1 MLVRGLGWPVRLPGL
16 LLPQPALSPRRLL
29 PSASS
34 PAFSRRFSLHT
45 AQRPGRSIETRYKR
59 PIIPSRHLAT
69 AAAASRP
76 PSSSPPHTPRS
87 SGDSKPQRNLFN
99 LRPYQQEC
107 VNSVLDELKKGE
119 YSRLGVSSPTGSGKT
134 AMFTNLISLIPP
146 RIHPVTGER
155 ADQVLVIVNSIQLAT
170 QTGEAI
176 RRAYPDLAVD
186 VEQGDSRGS
195 GLGHVTVATFQTLAR
210 DDCARLEKFIPER
223 HKAVII
229 DEAHHAASPS
239 YIEILSRFDSEIEK
253 RFEGEV
259 SGTGEAQEMIK
270 ASRITSKDEVDALQS
285 AAAAAEVEAEEG
297 FEPLP
302 EEEEE
307 VDDILEVASSP
318 AAAAAVAASS
328 PVPIP
333 DPDPDPLPLKLDSLG
348 RARVPLIAFTATW
361 GRSDGIALGKVFEKI
376 VWHGEWLDM
385 IRGKW
390 LSQLQFTTIR
400 LGDRLNLDEVDV
412 SRQTGDFVPSSLANA
427 MDKSEV
433 NNFAIDA
440 WFEKAQDRRSTLIFA
455 ASVPHSVNLAN
466 AFRER
471 GIDARFVSMATKQ
484 ADRAELYRAFRA
496 GEYPVLIN
504 YGILTEGADFP
515 EIDCV
520 LLARPTKSQNLFLQM
535 IGRGLRLSPHT
546 DKKDC
551 LIIDLLGSAERSG
564 GMMCT
569 PTLFGLD
576 PDTEIIG
583 KSTEELEEM
592 DKEEEEGEEK
602 EEEEKSPVRRLHS
615 IQYQHFTTAFDLAE
629 HLANPRDPKTGEN
642 VTPETRR
649 WTGEGGNSVARL
661 SRNAWVGCGNN
672 VFILQLMNSGW
683 VKMSPHPE
691 HGFMAQIFRSFP
703 NVGERKSQAVFSQ
716 TIATGYS
723 PRECLLK
730 ADTYLKNHRTFK
742 TYGLGRYAKW
752 RSGEATDR
760 QKEMI
765 INRLIPKKDRENGK
779 TTISGVWVGKP
790 MDVEVD
796 IMRPGG
802 LTKGQASDII
812 SRCRHGAIAHWK
824 RTQSTI
830 KKEERQVTSERKKAE
845 QERIKVENKA
855 ERERAAAQKK
865 ADQLIATVRARRTR
879 KEEAAAAAGEA
890 VDGEDVEGKPKRRKS
905 RKKAGED
912 ASGQEGVEAGEEKPK
927 RRRTRKKV
935 NEDDAEGEVDGEASE
950 EKPKKRRTRKEA
962 DEEFVES
969 P

>member
-1 MLVRGLGWPVRLPGL
+1 MSV
-16 LLPQPALSPRRLL
+16 SK
-29 PSASS
+29 
-34 PAFSRRFSLHT
+34 
-45 AQRPGRSIETRYKR
+45 E
-59 PIIPSRHLAT
+59 HLAT

-76 PSSSPPHTPRS
+76 PSSPPPHTPRS
-87 SGDSKPQRNLFN
+87 SRDSKPQRNLFN

-176 RRAYPDLAVD
+176 RRAYPDLVVD

-210 DDCARLEKFIPER
+210 DNCARLEKFIPER

-239 YIEILSRFDSEIEK
+239 YIEILTRFDSEIEK

-270 ASRITSKDEVDALQS
+270 ASRITSMDEVEALQS
-285 AAAAAEVEAEEG
+285 AAAAAEIEAEEG
-297 FEPLP
+297 FESLP

-318 AAAAAVAASS
+318 AAAVTVAASS

-333 DPDPDPLPLKLDSLG
+333 NSDPDPVPLKLDSLG

-412 SRQTGDFVPSSLANA
+412 SRQTGDFVPSSLASA

-551 LIIDLLGSAERSG
+551 LVIDLLGSAERSG

-592 DKEEEEGEEK
+592 DKEEEEDEEK
-602 EEEEKSPVRRLHS
+602 EKEEKSPVRRLHS
-615 IQYQHFTTAFDLAE
+615 IQYQHFTTAFDLVE

-703 NVGERKSQAVFSQ
+703 DVGGERKSRAVFSQ

-730 ADTYLKNHRTFK
+730 ADTYLRNHRTFK
-742 TYGLGRYAKW
+742 TYSLGRYAKW

-790 MDVEVD
+790 MEVEVD

-812 SRCRHGAIAHWK
+812 SRCKHGAIAHWK

-830 KKEERQVTSERKKAE
+830 KKEERQITSERKKAE
-845 QERIKVENKA
+845 QERIKVESKA

-865 ADQLIATVRARRTR
+865 ADKLIATVRARRTR

-890 VDGEDVEGKPKRRKS
+890 VDG
-905 RKKAGED
+905 
-912 ASGQEGVEAGEEKPK
+912 GVVEEKPK
-927 RRRTRKKV
+927 RRRTRKKAGA
-935 NEDDAEGEVDGEASE
+935 DADGQEGVEAVE
-950 EKPKKRRTRKEA
+950 EKPKKRRTRKKA
-962 DEEFVES
+962 DEEVVES

>member
-176 RRAYPDLAVD
+176 RRAYPDLVVD

-259 SGTGEAQEMIK
+259 SGT
-270 ASRITSKDEVDALQS
+270 
-285 AAAAAEVEAEEG
+285 
-297 FEPLP
+297 
-302 EEEEE
+302 
-307 VDDILEVASSP
+307 
-318 AAAAAVAASS
+318 
-328 PVPIP
+328 
-333 DPDPDPLPLKLDSLG
+333 DPDPLPLKLDSLG

-427 MDKSEV
+427 MDKSEF

-615 IQYQHFTTAFDLAE
+615 IQYQHFTTAFDLVE

-642 VTPETRR
+642 VTPEMRR

>member
-1 MLVRGLGWPVRLPGL
+1 MSRKQLEDAWTGTEVVCMAAWTVASPTHSSAATTATLSL
-16 LLPQPALSPRRLL
+16 LASLLS
-29 PSASS
+29 
-34 PAFSRRFSLHT
+34 T
-45 AQRPGRSIETRYKR
+45 T
-59 PIIPSRHLAT
+59 
-69 AAAASRP
+69 AASRP
-76 PSSSPPHTPRS
+76 PSSPPPNTPRS
-87 SGDSKPQRNLFN
+87 SRDSKPQRNLFN

-170 QTGEAI
+170 QTGGAI
-176 RRAYPDLAVD
+176 RRAYPDLVVD

-210 DDCARLEKFIPER
+210 DNCARLEKFIPER

-239 YIEILSRFDSEIEK
+239 YIEILTRFDSEIEK
-253 RFEGEV
+253 RFEAEV

-285 AAAAAEVEAEEG
+285 AAAAREVEAEEG

-333 DPDPDPLPLKLDSLG
+333 NPDPDPVPLKLDSLG

-551 LIIDLLGSAERSG
+551 LVIDLLGSAERSG

-592 DKEEEEGEEK
+592 DKEEEEGEE
-602 EEEEKSPVRRLHS
+602 EEQEEKSPVRRLHS
-615 IQYQHFTTAFDLAE
+615 IQYQHFTTAFDLVE

-642 VTPETRR
+642 VAPETRR

-703 NVGERKSQAVFSQ
+703 DVGERKSQAVFSQ

-730 ADTYLKNHRTFK
+730 ADTYLRNHRTFK
-742 TYGLGRYAKW
+742 TYSLGRYAKW

-790 MDVEVD
+790 MDIEVD

-812 SRCRHGAIAHWK
+812 SRCKHGAIAHWK
-824 RTQSTI
+824 RTQSAI
-830 KKEERQVTSERKKAE
+830 KKEERQIASERKKAE
-845 QERIKVENKA
+845 QERIKIENKA

-879 KEEAAAAAGEA
+879 KEEAAAAAGDEA
-890 VDGEDVEGKPKRRKS
+890 NEGN
-905 RKKAGED
+905 
-912 ASGQEGVEAGEEKPK
+912 V
-927 RRRTRKKV
+927 
-935 NEDDAEGEVDGEASE
+935 E
-950 EKPKKRRTRKEA
+950 EKPKKRRTRKKVGEDADGQEGAEAGEEKPKKRRTRKKA
-962 DEEFVES
+962 DEEVAES

>member
-1 MLVRGLGWPVRLPGL
+1 MSV
-16 LLPQPALSPRRLL
+16 SK
-29 PSASS
+29 
-34 PAFSRRFSLHT
+34 
-45 AQRPGRSIETRYKR
+45 E
-59 PIIPSRHLAT
+59 HLAT

-176 RRAYPDLAVD
+176 RRAYPDLVVD

-615 IQYQHFTTAFDLAE
+615 IQYQHFTTAFDLVE

>member
-1 MLVRGLGWPVRLPGL
+1 
-16 LLPQPALSPRRLL
+16 
-29 PSASS
+29 
-34 PAFSRRFSLHT
+34 
-45 AQRPGRSIETRYKR
+45 
-59 PIIPSRHLAT
+59 
-69 AAAASRP
+69 
-76 PSSSPPHTPRS
+76 
-87 SGDSKPQRNLFN
+87 
-99 LRPYQQEC
+99 
-107 VNSVLDELKKGE
+107 
-119 YSRLGVSSPTGSGKT
+119 
-134 AMFTNLISLIPP
+134 MFTNLISLIPP
-146 RIHPVTGER
+146 RIHPVTCER

-176 RRAYPDLAVD
+176 RKAYPDLVVD
-186 VEQGDSRGS
+186 VEQGDSRGT
-195 GLGHVTVATFQTLAR
+195 GNGHVTVATFQTLAR
-210 DDCARLEKFIPER
+210 DNCARLEKFIPER

-229 DEAHHAASPS
+229 DEAHHAAAPS
-239 YIEILSRFDSEIEK
+239 YIDILTRFDSEIEK

-259 SGTGEAQEMIK
+259 SETGQAQGMIK
-270 ASRITSKDEVDALQS
+270 ASRITSKDEVDTLQQ
-285 AAAAAEVEAEEG
+285 AAAVEVDAEAEEG

-307 VDDILEVASSP
+307 VDDVLAVASSP
-318 AAAAAVAASS
+318 ASAAALAASS
-328 PVPIP
+328 PVLIPNP
-333 DPDPDPLPLKLDSLG
+333 DPDPVPLMLDSLG

-385 IRGKW
+385 VRGKW
-390 LSQLQFTTIR
+390 LSQLQFTTVK
-400 LGDRLNLDEVDV
+400 LGKRLNLDEVDV
-412 SRQTGDFVPSSLANA
+412 SRQTGDYVPSSLANA

-433 NNFAIDA
+433 NNYAIDT

-484 ADRAELYRAFRA
+484 ADRAELYRSFRA

-546 DKKDC
+546 GKTDC
-551 LIIDLLGSAERSG
+551 LVIDLLGSAERSG

-583 KSTEELEEM
+583 KSTEELEAM
-592 DKEEEEGEEK
+592 EEAQEDEEDAH

-615 IQYQHFTTAFDLAE
+615 IQYQHFTTAFDLVE

-642 VTPETRR
+642 VESASRR

-683 VKMSPHPE
+683 VKMSPHPD

-703 NVGERKSQAVFSQ
+703 TLGERKSQAVISQ

-730 ADTYLKNHRTFK
+730 VDTYLQNHRTYK
-742 TYGLGRYAKW
+742 TYSLGRYAKW
-752 RSGEATDR
+752 RSGEASDR

-765 INRLIPKKDRENGK
+765 VNRLVPKKDRENGK

-812 SRCRHGAIAHWK
+812 SRCRHGAMAYWK
-824 RTQSTI
+824 RTQSAI
-830 KKEERQVTSERKKAE
+830 KKEERQIASERKKAE
-845 QERIKVENKA
+845 QERVKGENKA
-855 ERERAAAQKK
+855 ERVRAAAQKK

-879 KEEAAAAAGEA
+879 KDEAAAEAGE
-890 VDGEDVEGKPKRRKS
+890 E
-905 RKKAGED
+905 AG
-912 ASGQEGVEAGEEKPK
+912 GEAGEEKPK
-927 RRRTRKKV
+927 KRRPRKKRD
-935 NEDDAEGEVDGEASE
+935 EDVVEEGA
-950 EKPKKRRTRKEA
+950 
-962 DEEFVES
+962 ES